1 MNNHSLELKNNQLQH
16 SFELKTIGTTQLIQ
30 HKNKVNFTVFSKI
43 SACNKYSIAHITTN
57 SSIRNSVQF
66 PTYATNLIIESYT
79 MQEKEL
85 KQMKL
90 LVLLIYIN
98 HSAFFD
104 RGVGVK

>member
-1 MNNHSLELKNNQLQH
+1 
-16 SFELKTIGTTQLIQ
+16 LKTIGTTQLIQ

-43 SACNKYSIAHITTN
+43 SACNKYSIAQITTN
-57 SSIRNSVQF
+57 SSTKKLGSISYICNKLNDRILYTAGKG
-66 PTYATNLIIESYT
+66 TY
-79 MQEKEL
+79 

-90 LVLLIYIN
+90 LVLLIYKN